1 VSFGPR
7 AGGRIRLDWPLVT
20 TAIVL
25 SLYGIAIVYSAGQ
38 TDVPTAVAH
47 VYRQQIIWF
56 LLGVAAAY
64 LVSRASVRLIEWAT
78 APAYVGTVAVLL
90 LLLFFGKGSGTA
102 ATTKSWL
109 VVGGIRLGQPS
120 ELAKITVVMMLAK
133 VLAAKRRAPAS
144 LTEIWQPALI
154 VLIPWV
160 LIMLQP
166 DLGTGIVFIAIFFIM
181 LFWAGVRWELLVL
194 LASPGISL
202 VLAFS
207 TSLWG
212 AWFLL
217 LLALVIWYKPYL
229 WESVAVV
236 GANVVSGV
244 VAPLLWSHLGQYRQS
259 RLRVFL
265 DPTADPLRSGY
276 HVIQSQV
283 AIGSGGWFGKGFT
296 MGTQKRLAF
305 LPEQHTDFI
314 FSVVGEE
321 LGFVGVTVALAL
333 FAFLFYRVVRV
344 AARANDSYS
353 SLVAF
358 GLLAVWFAHVVE
370 NIGMTLNLTPITGI
384 PLPFFSYG
392 GSFMFAC
399 WLAVG
404 LLARISSEGRGGGE
418 AQIAL

>member
-1 VSFGPR
+1 MRTS
-7 AGGRIRLDWPLVT
+7 GRIRLDWPLVA

-25 SLYGIAIVYSAGQ
+25 STYGIAIVYSAGQ
-38 TDVPTAVAH
+38 TDVPTVVAH
-47 VYRQQIIWF
+47 LYRQQIAWF
-56 LLGVAAAY
+56 VLGLCGAY
-64 LVSRASVRLIEWAT
+64 LVSRASVRLLEWAT
-78 APAYVGTVAVLL
+78 LPAYVATTAVLL
-90 LLLFFGKGSGTA
+90 LLLFVGKGSGTA
-102 ATTKSWL
+102 ASSRSWL
-109 VVGGIRLGQPS
+109 AMGGVRLGQPS

-133 VLAAKRRAPAS
+133 VLAANRQAPKS
-144 LTEIWQPALI
+144 LVELWKPAL
-154 VLIPWV
+154 VVGIPWV

-166 DLGTGIVFIAIFFIM
+166 DLGTGIVFVGIFFTM
-181 LFWAGVRWELLVL
+181 LFWAGVSWELLVL
-194 LASPGISL
+194 VASPVISL

-217 LLALVIWYKPYL
+217 LLALVIWYKPYV
-229 WESVAVV
+229 WESVFLV
-236 GANVVSGV
+236 GANVVSGGI
-244 VAPLLWSHLGQYRQS
+244 APLLWAHLQPYRQA

-265 DPTADPLRSGY
+265 DPSSDPLRTGY

-314 FSVVGEE
+314 FAVVGEE
-321 LGFVGVTVALAL
+321 LGFVGVTIALAL

-344 AARANDSYS
+344 AARASDSYG

-358 GLLAVWFAHVVE
+358 GLLGLWLTHVVE
-370 NIGMTLNLTPITGI
+370 NVGMTLGLTPVTGI

-392 GSFMFAC
+392 GSFMFSC

-404 LLARISSEGRGGGE
+404 VLARISSEGRGGGGE